1 MIINRFSF
9 LTKLT
14 ILISILIFI
23 NSCGML
29 RSADSR
35 KIPVNAKERVK
46 KNIEEGRGIRLFNKD
61 DKGGTFQFASANP
74 LWRASLETLDFIPL
88 TNASY
93 SGGIIITDWYGETNT
108 SNENESIKISIKF
121 LSNEIRSDAINIQ
134 IYKKNCAAFENCAV
148 MESKSKLNEE
158 LKIAILKK
166 ASQLD
171 NASKVKKN

>member
-1 MIINRFSF
+1 MIINRFCILS
-9 LTKLT
+9 KLT
-14 ILISILIFI
+14 ILFSILIFI
-23 NSCGML
+23 NSCGMI
-29 RSADSR
+29 RPADSR
-35 KIPVNAKERVK
+35 KIPVNSKERVK
-46 KNIEEGRGIRLFNKD
+46 KNIEEGRGVRLFSKD

>member
-1 MIINRFSF
+1 MIINQFSI
-9 LTKLT
+9 LSKLT
-14 ILISILIFI
+14 ILFSILIFI
-23 NSCGML
+23 NSCGMI
-29 RSADSR
+29 RPADSR
-35 KIPVNAKERVK
+35 KIPVNSKERVK
-46 KNIEEGRGIRLFNKD
+46 KNIEEGRGVRLFSKD

-166 ASQLD
+166 ATQLN
-171 NASKVKKN
+171 NASKAKKN

>member
-1 MIINRFSF
+1 MIRP
-9 LTKLT
+9 
-14 ILISILIFI
+14 
-23 NSCGML
+23 
-29 RSADSR
+29 ADSR
-35 KIPVNAKERVK
+35 KIPVNSKERVK
-46 KNIEEGRGIRLFNKD
+46 KNIEEGRGVRLFSKD

-108 SNENESIKISIKF
+108 SNGNESIKISIKF

-166 ASQLD
+166 ASQLN

>member
-93 SGGIIITDWYGETNT
+93 SGGIIINFYLMKLDLMQSTYKF
-108 SNENESIKISIKF
+108 IKKI
-121 LSNEIRSDAINIQ
+121 APH
-134 IYKKNCAAFENCAV
+134 
-148 MESKSKLNEE
+148 
-158 LKIAILKK
+158 LKIV
-166 ASQLD
+166 QLW
-171 NASKVKKN
+171 NQKVN

>member
-1 MIINRFSF
+1 MIRP
-9 LTKLT
+9 
-14 ILISILIFI
+14 
-23 NSCGML
+23 
-29 RSADSR
+29 ADSR
-35 KIPVNAKERVK
+35 KIPVNSKERVK
-46 KNIEEGRGIRLFNKD
+46 KNIEEGRGVRLFSKD

-108 SNENESIKISIKF
+108 SNGNESIKISIKF

-148 MESKSKLNEE
+148 IESKSKLNEE